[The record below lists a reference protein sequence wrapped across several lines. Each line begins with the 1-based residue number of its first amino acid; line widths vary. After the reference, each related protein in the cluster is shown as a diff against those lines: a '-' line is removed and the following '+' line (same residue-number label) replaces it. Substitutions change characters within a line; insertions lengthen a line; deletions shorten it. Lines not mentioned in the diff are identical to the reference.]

1 MTSKL
6 QGYST
11 IGTNNKEA
19 AEIFYDGLLAQIN
32 AKKFPANDRITMWL
46 SEDGNSVV
54 LAIAKPY
61 DGGTASHGNGTMKAI
76 ALDSHEEV
84 DKMYEG
90 FMRFGDTLSSVK
102 KAITNADT
110 EIDLATKRLNSGRGN
125 LKRRAEK
132 IRELSTQK
140 GLIKD

>member
-19 AEIFYDGLLAQIN
+19 AETFYDGLLAQIN

-46 SEDGNSVV
+46 SEDGNSVI

-84 DKMYEG
+84 DKCMLKQLSLAQKMMESLDPEQEL
-90 FMRFGDTLSSVK
+90 FMVLTFMTWTAINSVFSTLLRILNFYFCLNFL
-102 KAITNADT
+102 KA
-110 EIDLATKRLNSGRGN
+110 
-125 LKRRAEK
+125 
-132 IRELSTQK
+132 
-140 GLIKD
+140 